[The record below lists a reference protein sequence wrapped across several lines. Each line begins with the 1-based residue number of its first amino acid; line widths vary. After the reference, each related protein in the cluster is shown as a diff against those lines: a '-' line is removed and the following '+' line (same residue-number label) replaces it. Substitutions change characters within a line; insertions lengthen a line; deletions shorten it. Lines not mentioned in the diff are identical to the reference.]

1 MCTSRVLPPAV
12 GVAGVTVSANVS
24 TSMEGS
30 EGRKSVTGASP
41 AFSLLS
47 FDGHFL
53 NM

>member
-1 MCTSRVLPPAV
+1 M
-12 GVAGVTVSANVS
+12 GVASVRVSANVS

-41 AFSLLS
+41 ASFLLS